1 VKNEY
6 RNISFARKVLLRKN
20 EIKNRN
26 NFVSSGYLNDSQ
38 RLKSYKDYFFKKKK
52 SSIFYKLNRE
62 ILLLNF

>member
-38 RLKSYKDYFFKKKK
+38 RLKSYKDYFFKKKT
-52 SSIFYKLNRE
+52 FLRFGAH
-62 ILLLNF
+62 LLICYRH